1 MATICILS
9 GITINLINRSYY
21 QTTDIWSILNSLIT
35 EPRQYGSWPH
45 VNPSTVSESVVQS
58 MTLSLPLLARS
69 QHPLCE
75 RRHKPMSGVPIP
87 ASWQVK
93 NKLKHKD
100 SAITQINS
108 SLAFISRELYVRSTF
123 LWELWVIL
131 EVINSDRSLYWW
143 NMGITEKSAE
153 VPPGDAYTVGHDT
166 RRGKRRGVI
175 VKVYQF
181 LQSQETDWSMKPD

>member
-58 MTLSLPLLARS
+58 MTLSLPLLAGHS
-69 QHPLCE
+69 ILCV
-75 RRHKPMSGVPIP
+75 RGDTNRCPVFQSRLPDNSKT
-87 ASWQVK
+87 
-93 NKLKHKD
+93 KLKHKD
-100 SAITQINS
+100 AAITQINS
-108 SLAFISRELYVRSTF
+108 SLAFITRELYVGSTF

-131 EVINSDRSLYWW
+131 EVIESDRSLYWW

>member
-87 ASWQVK
+87 ASWQFK
-93 NKLKHKD
+93 NKVK
-100 SAITQINS
+100 TQGRCDYS
-108 SLAFISRELYVRSTF
+108 DK
-123 LWELWVIL
+123 L
-131 EVINSDRSLYWW
+131 EPCFYY
-143 NMGITEKSAE
+143 A
-153 VPPGDAYTVGHDT
+153 
-166 RRGKRRGVI
+166 GVI
-175 VKVYQF
+175 RWIDISVRVMSNSRGYRIRPF
-181 LQSQETDWSMKPD
+181 AVLMKYGNYRKICRSPTGGCLHSRSRHTAG